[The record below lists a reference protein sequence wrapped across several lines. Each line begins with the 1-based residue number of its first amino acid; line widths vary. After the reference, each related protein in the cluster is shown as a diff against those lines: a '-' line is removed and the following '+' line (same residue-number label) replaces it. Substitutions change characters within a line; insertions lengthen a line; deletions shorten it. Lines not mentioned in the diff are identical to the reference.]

1 MKTLLRKLIQLERQ
15 LVLMKILY
23 QTNNDHLVAG
33 LVLYTMR
40 EKKIADLTVF
50 DDLFSSSFAGAIP
63 ILADLKK
70 NNRFFVTW

>member
-1 MKTLLRKLIQLERQ
+1 MKTLLQNLIQLERQ
-15 LVLMKILY
+15 LVVLKILY

-40 EKKIADLTVF
+40 ERKKADLTVF
-50 DDLFSSSFAGAIP
+50 DNLFTLSFAGAIP
-63 ILADLKK
+63 ILADLNK